1 MKPIAIRSKKREE
14 IIDIAGEDEIVLAA
28 VERRAKLGRPLV
40 VALDGG
46 SGAGK
51 STIAARLATRA
62 EVAIIPLDDF
72 YQTTV
77 PEVKLNNLTAAQKHE
92 IVFDWPRVREDV
104 LLPLRE
110 SREARWNEFDFPS
123 GLTEAGTYGLSSAVK
138 TANPAPII
146 VLEGA
151 YSASPQLRASVDIA
165 VLIDVPTKERHARL
179 KIRDNNSRFLSRW
192 HSIWDEVEEY
202 YFEHVCPPSSYDMI
216 ISN

>member
-1 MKPIAIRSKKREE
+1 MPNSR
-14 IIDIAGEDEIVLAA
+14 EDEIIAAA
-28 VERRAKLGRPLV
+28 VERGREFGRPVV

-62 EVAIIPLDDF
+62 EAAIIPLDDF
-72 YQTTV
+72 YQTRV
-77 PEVKLNNLTAAQKHE
+77 PEAELNNLTAAQKHE
-92 IVFDWPRVREDV
+92 IVFDWERVREDV

-110 SREARWNEFDFPS
+110 SRAARWHEFDFAS
-123 GLTEAGTYGLSSAVK
+123 GLTEAGTYGLSSVVK

-146 VLEGA
+146 LLEGA
-151 YSASPQLRASVDIA
+151 YSATPQLRAYIDIA
-165 VLIDVPTKERHARL
+165 VLVDVPTEERHARL
-179 KIRDNNSRFLSRW
+179 MIRDNNSRFLSIW

-202 YFEHVCPPSSYDMI
+202 YFDHVCPPESYDMI